1 MMIDILKNKA
11 FLLIILSL
19 LFVSSSLFAV
29 QESYKELWDEVR
41 ISESKGLPKSTLK
54 IVEQIYE
61 KAKKENNASQFVKA
75 VIHKMKFSVQVEE
88 FSDVKLINNLSEEI
102 VDAKFPIKPI
112 LHSILADCYWQY
124 FQRNRWKFYNRTET
138 INFQQDDVSTWDL
151 KKISTEVIEHYRLS
165 LENSDELKKIQ
176 LDHYDDILSVGN
188 TRNLRPTLYD
198 FLAHRA
204 VDLFMNTQSGLI
216 SPAYQFKLNAAGYFL
231 PADRFVYMN
240 IISRDSLS
248 LEYNA
253 LLILQD
259 LVQFH
264 LKDKVPDALVDVDL
278 KRLSFIYGS
287 SVIENK
293 DELYEKAL
301 IKLEKK
307 NTDLPASAEI
317 SYALANYYYQLGS
330 LYSPRISKDNRWHLK
345 KAYDL
350 CQKTIKKFPDT
361 IGAGNS
367 KYLISN
373 ITAKDMSLQTE
384 RVYLPQQKSLGLLSY
399 KNVNKFYFKII
410 KISFDERDQFQYN
423 YNYDSDKRLKK
434 FISRQADEEWSIS
447 FPDEGDFQRHSI
459 EINIPELNIGE
470 YLLLAGDNPD
480 FSFNKNAITY
490 SFLTVSNISFIQRD
504 VKNERKDF
512 YVLHRKTGKPLSGV
526 KANVWFRE
534 YNYDKRKYEK
544 VKFPKSFTTNEE
556 GYLSIPKPIKSK
568 KNSSY
573 YIEFVKKNDRLFTD
587 DSFYDYYYDHEKDNI
602 LMTFFFTD
610 RAIYRPG
617 QTVYFK
623 GIMIETN
630 EKNHEN
636 EIKTNFQT
644 KVYMYDVNYQEI
656 SSLNLTTNDYG
667 TISGSFMIPQG
678 VLTGNFQITNDYG
691 SISISVE
698 EYKRPKFEVKIDRPK
713 ESFKINDNVKVKG
726 SAKAYAGFNI
736 DNADLTYRVVR
747 TVSFPY
753 WWYYW
758 RCLPYNTSQVEI
770 TNGRAKTD
778 DNGKFEIEFKA
789 IPDLKISEKDDP
801 TFTYQVFVDVTD
813 INGETHSAQQYV
825 YVGYTALRLDL
836 QIIDKINKDKNSYS
850 CIINSQNLNREF
862 EPAKGDVHIYKL
874 KSPDRIFRQKLWE
887 KADKFLTDKE
897 MYYSWFPHDAF
908 TNEDDFY
915 TWEKEKTAFETKFDT
930 EKDKNL
936 NLKKLKKWE
945 QGVYL
950 VELHSKDKYG
960 KKVKEIKYFTL
971 YSEKEK
977 NLPHK
982 MFNWFVMESYSLEPG
997 DKAKILIGSS
1007 ADNVKVLYEIEQD
1020 NKILQKKWIKLDAQ
1034 QKLIEIPI
1042 TEEYRG
1048 NITAHFTFVKHNRLY
1063 ANNYTITVPW
1073 TNKQLKLEFETFR
1086 DKLLPGQKEEWRIK
1100 IKDSKGDKVAA
1111 EMMATLY
1118 DASLDAFRANYWYL
1132 SVDPYYYGQLS
1143 WNINQGFNL
1152 EYSKLIAD
1160 YWNEYL
1166 SMPYKGYDALNWF
1179 GMNWY
1184 GGYYGRSRMMCKSKK
1199 GTGEL
1204 REEFA
1209 SQEIEETMIGDHA
1222 VADQEFKKEI
1232 LPVTSAVGA
1241 LDEKNGLDI
1250 TTAGAE
1256 DKRLQEVDLSAVKA
1270 RTNFNETAFFY
1281 PQLKTNKEGDV
1292 IISFT
1297 IPEALTKWKMMGLA
1311 HTKDLK
1317 TGTIQN
1323 ELVTQKQLMV
1333 VPNAPRF
1340 LREGDEITFTA
1351 KISNLVENDLEGVAE
1366 LKLFDAITMQPVDA
1380 KFKNKKAKKTFSV
1393 KAEQS
1398 TLVSWDISIPEGIQ
1412 AVTYRVVAKAGNFSD
1427 GEEKALP
1434 ILTNRMLVTE
1444 SLPLPVRGNQTKTF
1458 KFNKL
1463 LDSGKSTTLRHHK
1476 LTLEFT
1482 SNPAWYAIQALPYIM
1497 EYPYEC
1503 SEQIFSRFYANSIAS
1518 HIANSSP
1525 KIKRVFDSW
1534 KNTPDSKALLSN
1546 LEKNQELKALLLE
1559 ETPWVLDAKNETER
1573 KKRVGV
1579 LFDLNRMANEL
1590 DSAIRKFQEA
1600 QVSNGGWS
1608 WFKGMPDSRYI
1619 TQHIVTGLGHLDHLN
1634 ITTVRQD
1641 DKVWNMLKKAVRYL
1655 DERIRE
1661 DYEWLLKHASDMDD
1675 DHISSIQI
1683 QYLYSRSYFKDIPIN
1698 DRNEK
1703 AFKYFKGQAKK
1714 YWLNKS
1720 KYMQGMIS
1728 LALHRYDDKQTP
1740 KNIIASLKEFSLYS
1754 EEMGMYW
1761 KDNCAGYYWYQAPI
1775 ETQALL
1781 IEAFDEVAND
1791 KESVENMKVWLLKQ
1805 KQTQDWKT
1813 TKATVE
1819 ACYALLLK
1827 GIDFLD
1833 NDKLAEITL
1842 GDKLIDPSK
1851 MDNVKIEAGTGYFKT
1866 SWSAGDIKPKMGNV
1880 KVANKNDVVA
1890 WGALYWQYFE
1900 DLDKITSHE
1909 TPLKL
1914 KKQLF
1919 REKFSDAGKVI
1930 EPVTAKTKLNIG
1942 DRIIVRIELRVDRNM
1957 EYVHMKDMRA
1967 SSLEPENVISHYKWQ
1982 DGLGYYESTR
1992 DAATNFFFDY
2002 LPKGTFV
2009 FEYPLRVT
2017 HLGDFSNGI
2026 TSIQCMYAPEF
2037 TSHSEGIRIEVEK

>member
-1 MMIDILKNKA
+1 
-11 FLLIILSL
+11 
-19 LFVSSSLFAV
+19 
-29 QESYKELWDEVR
+29 
-41 ISESKGLPKSTLK
+41 
-54 IVEQIYE
+54 
-61 KAKKENNASQFVKA
+61 
-75 VIHKMKFSVQVEE
+75 
-88 FSDVKLINNLSEEI
+88 
-102 VDAKFPIKPI
+102 
-112 LHSILADCYWQY
+112 
-124 FQRNRWKFYNRTET
+124 
-138 INFQQDDVSTWDL
+138 
-151 KKISTEVIEHYRLS
+151 
-165 LENSDELKKIQ
+165 
-176 LDHYDDILSVGN
+176 
-188 TRNLRPTLYD
+188 
-198 FLAHRA
+198 
-204 VDLFMNTQSGLI
+204 
-216 SPAYQFKLNAAGYFL
+216 
-231 PADRFVYMN
+231 
-240 IISRDSLS
+240 
-248 LEYNA
+248 
-253 LLILQD
+253 
-259 LVQFH
+259 
-264 LKDKVPDALVDVDL
+264 VPDALVDVDL
-278 KRLSFIYGS
+278 KRLDFVYYN

-307 NTDLPASAEI
+307 YANLPASAEI
-317 SYALANYYYQLGS
+317 SYALANYYYQLGN
-330 LYSPRISKDNRWHLK
+330 LYYPRISEDNRWYFK
-345 KAYDL
+345 KAFDL
-350 CQKTIKKFPDT
+350 CRKIIKKFPDT

-399 KNVNKFYFKII
+399 RNVNKFYFKVIEI
-410 KISFDERDQFQYN
+410 TTNERDQFQYN
-423 YNYDSDKRLKK
+423 YDYNNEKKLKK
-434 FISRQADEEWSIS
+434 YISRQADGKWNIS
-447 FPDEGDFQRHSI
+447 FPDEGDFQRHSM

-470 YLLLAGDNPD
+470 YLLLVSDNPD
-480 FSFNKNAITY
+480 FSIDGNAVTY

-504 VKNERKDF
+504 IKSKRKDF
-512 YVLHRKTGKPLSGV
+512 YVLHRKTGKPLSDV

-534 YNYDKRKYEK
+534 YNYDKRKYVK
-544 VKFPKSFTTNEE
+544 VKFPESFTTNEE
-556 GYLSIPKPIKSK
+556 GYFSIPMPIKPKS
-568 KNSSY
+568 NSSY
-573 YIEFVKKNDRLFTD
+573 YIEFIYGNDRLFTD

-602 LMTFFFTD
+602 LRTFFFTD

-644 KVYMYDVNYQEI
+644 RVFMYDVNYQEI

-691 SISISVE
+691 SINISVE
-698 EYKRPKFEVKIDRPK
+698 EYKRPKFEIKIDRPK

-770 TNGRAKTD
+770 TNGKAKTD
-778 DNGKFEIEFKA
+778 ENGKFEIEFKA

-836 QIIDKINKDKNSYS
+836 QIHDKINKDKDSYS
-850 CIINSQNLNREF
+850 CIINSQNLNGEF
-862 EPAKGDVHIYKL
+862 EHAKGDVHIYKL
-874 KSPDRIFRQKLWE
+874 KSPDRIFRRKLWE
-887 KADKFLTDKE
+887 RADKFLVDKE
-897 MYYSWFPHDAF
+897 MYSSWFPHDAF

-915 TWEKEKTAFETKFDT
+915 NWEKEKTAFEIKFDT
-930 EKDKNL
+930 EQDKNL
-936 NLKKLKKWE
+936 DLKNLKQWE

-950 VELHSKDKYG
+950 IELHSKDKYG
-960 KKVKEIKYFTL
+960 KEVKDIKYFTL

-977 NLPHK
+977 NLPYK
-982 MFNWFVMESYSLEPG
+982 MFNWFVLESYNLEPG

-1020 NKILQKKWIKLDAQ
+1020 DKILQKKWIKLNAQ

-1042 TEEYRG
+1042 KEEYRG
-1048 NITAHFTFVKHNRLY
+1048 NITAHLTFVKHNRLY
-1063 ANNYTITVPW
+1063 INSYTINVPW

-1086 DKLLPGQKEEWRIK
+1086 DKLLPGEKEEWRIK
-1100 IKDSKGDKVAA
+1100 IKDNEGDKVAA

-1118 DASLDAFRANYWYL
+1118 DASLDAFRANYWYFGIN
-1132 SVDPYYYGQLS
+1132 PYYYGQLS
-1143 WNINQGFNL
+1143 WHINQGFDT
-1152 EYSKLIAD
+1152 EYSTLIAD
-1160 YWNEYL
+1160 YWNEYF
-1166 SMPYKGYDALNWF
+1166 SMPYKEYDALNWF

-1184 GGYYGRSRMMCKSKK
+1184 GGYYGRSRMMFKSK

-1209 SQEIEETMIGDHA
+1209 SLEAEETLSDHA
-1222 VADQEFKKEI
+1222 VSAQESKKEI
-1232 LPVTSAVGA
+1232 MPTTSVAGG
-1241 LDEKNGLDI
+1241 LDGKNGLDVI
-1250 TTAGAE
+1250 TAGAE
-1256 DKRLQEVDLSAVKA
+1256 DKRLHEVDLSTVKA

-1281 PQLKTNKEGDV
+1281 PQLKTNEEGDV

-1366 LKLFDAITMQPVDA
+1366 LKLFNAITMQPVDA
-1380 KFKNKKAKKTFSV
+1380 KFKNKKTKRSFKV

-1398 TLVSWDISIPEGIQ
+1398 TLVSWDISIPEGVQ

-1444 SLPLPVRGNQTKTF
+1444 SLPLPVRGNQSKTF

-1463 LDSGKSTTLRHHK
+1463 LDSGKSKTLRNHK

-1559 ETPWVLDAKNETER
+1559 ETPWVLDAQNETER

-1590 DSAIRKFQEA
+1590 DSAIRKLQEA

-1619 TQHIVTGLGHLDHLN
+1619 TQHIVTGFGHLDHLN
-1634 ITTVRQD
+1634 IRTVRQEN
-1641 DKVWNMLKKAVRYL
+1641 KVWNMLIKAVSYL

-1661 DYEWLLKHASDMDD
+1661 DYKWLLKHASNMDD

-1720 KYMQGMIS
+1720 KYMQGMIA
-1728 LALHRYDDKQTP
+1728 LALYRYDDKETP

-1761 KDNCAGYYWYQAPI
+1761 KDNYAGYYWYQAPI

-1781 IEAFDEVAND
+1781 IEAFDEAGQD

-1827 GIDFLD
+1827 GLDFLE

-1866 SWSAGDIKPKMGNV
+1866 SWSAGDIKPNMGNV
-1880 KVANKNDVVA
+1880 KVTNKNDVVA

-1900 DLDKITSHE
+1900 DLDKITPHE

-1930 EPVTAKTKLNIG
+1930 EPVTVKTKLNIG

-1967 SSLEPENVISHYKWQ
+1967 SSLEPENVISRYKWQ

-2002 LPKGTFV
+2002 LPKGTYV

-2037 TSHSEGIRIEVEK
+2037 TSHSEGIRIEVE

>member
-1 MMIDILKNKA
+1 MMINISKNKA
-11 FLLIILSL
+11 FLLIFLSL
-19 LFVSSSLFAV
+19 LFVGTSLFAV

-41 ISESKGLPKSTLK
+41 ESGSKGLPKSTMEL
-54 IVEQIYE
+54 VEHIYDN
-61 KAKKENNASQFVKA
+61 AKVENNASQFVKA

-88 FSDVKLINNLSEEI
+88 FSDVKLINNLSEEL
-102 VDAKFPIKPI
+102 VDAKFPIKPV

-138 INFQQDDVSTWDL
+138 INFRQDDVSTWDL
-151 KKISTEVIEHYRLS
+151 KKISVEVIEHYRLS
-165 LENSDELKKIQ
+165 LENQSELKKIQ
-176 LDHYDDILSVGN
+176 LDNYDNILTIGN

-216 SPAYQFKLNAAGYFL
+216 SPAYQFKISAAGYFL
-231 PADRFVYMN
+231 PADNFVYMN
-240 IISRDSLS
+240 IVSRDSLS

-278 KRLSFIYGS
+278 KRLNFVYGS

-307 NTDLPASAEI
+307 YTNFPASAEI

-330 LYSPRISKDNRWHLK
+330 LYNPRVSEDNRWYFK

-350 CQKTIKKFPDT
+350 CRKIVKKFPDT

-367 KYLISN
+367 RYLISN

-384 RVYLPQQKSLGLLSY
+384 RVCLPQQKSSGLLSY
-399 KNVNKFYFKII
+399 RNVNKFYFKAV
-410 KISFDERDQFQYN
+410 KITTNERDKFQYN
-423 YNYDSDKRLKK
+423 HNYDNEKKLKK
-434 FISRQADEEWSIS
+434 FISRQADGEWNIS

-459 EINIPELNIGE
+459 EIKIPELNIGE
-470 YLLLAGDNPD
+470 YLLLASDNPD
-480 FSFNKNAITY
+480 FSSDKNAVTY
-490 SFLTVSNISFIQRD
+490 SFLTVSNISFFQRD
-504 VKNERKDF
+504 VKSKRKDF
-512 YVLHRKTGKPLSGV
+512 YVLHRKTGKPLSDV

-544 VKFPKSFTTNEE
+544 VKFPESFTTNEE
-556 GYLSIPKPIKSK
+556 GYLSIPIPLVPER
-568 KNSSY
+568 NSSY
-573 YIEFVKKNDRLFTD
+573 YVEFVKKNDKLFTD
-587 DSFYDYYYDHEKDNI
+587 DSFYDYYYDHKQDKI
-602 LMTFFFTD
+602 LKTFFFTD

-644 KVYMYDVNYQEI
+644 RVFMYDVNYQEI

-667 TISGSFMIPQG
+667 TISGSFTIPQG
-678 VLTGNFQITNDYG
+678 VLTGNFQITNNYG

-698 EYKRPKFEVKIDRPK
+698 EYKRPKFEVKIDPPK
-713 ESFKINDNVKVKG
+713 ESFKINDNVKIKG

-747 TVSFPY
+747 TVTFPY

-758 RCLPYNTSQVEI
+758 RCVPYNMSQVEI
-770 TNGRAKTD
+770 TNGKAKTD
-778 DNGKFEIEFKA
+778 ENGKFEIEFKA
-789 IPDLKISEKDDP
+789 IPDLKIPEKDDP

-813 INGETHSAQQYV
+813 INGETRSAWQYV

-836 QIIDKINKDKNSYS
+836 QIIDKINKDEDSYS
-850 CIINSQNLNREF
+850 CIINSRNLNGEF
-862 EPAKGDVHIYKL
+862 EPAKGDVFIYKL
-874 KSPDRIFRQKLWE
+874 KSPDRIFRRKLWE
-887 KADKFLTDKE
+887 KADKFLVDKE
-897 MYYSWFPHDAF
+897 KYYSWFPHDAF

-915 TWEKEKTAFETKFDT
+915 TWEKEKTAFESKFDT

-977 NLPHK
+977 DLPYK
-982 MFNWFVMESYSLEPG
+982 MFNWFVMENYNVEPG
-997 DKAKILIGSS
+997 DKAKILIGSG
-1007 ADNVKVLYEIEQD
+1007 ADDVKVLYEIEQD
-1020 NKILQKKWIKLDAQ
+1020 AEILQKEWIKLDAQ

-1042 TEEYRG
+1042 IEEYRG
-1048 NITAHFTFVKHNRLY
+1048 NIIVHLTFVKHNRLY
-1063 ANNYTITVPW
+1063 TNNYTINVPW
-1073 TNKQLKLEFETFR
+1073 TNKKLKLEFETFR
-1086 DKLLPGQKEEWRIK
+1086 NKLLPGEKEEWRIK
-1100 IKDSKGDKVAA
+1100 IKDSDGDKVAA
-1111 EMMATLY
+1111 EMVATLY

-1132 SVDPYYYGQLS
+1132 GVDPYYYGRLS
-1143 WNINQGFNL
+1143 WNINQGFNP
-1152 EYSKLIAD
+1152 EYSNLIAD
-1160 YWNEYL
+1160 YWNEYV
-1166 SMPYKGYDALNWF
+1166 SMPYKRYDALNWF

-1184 GGYYGRSRMMCKSKK
+1184 GGYYGRSRMMCKSK
-1199 GTGEL
+1199 GTGEP
-1204 REEFA
+1204 REEFSSIEKTTLGDHEVSA
-1209 SQEIEETMIGDHA
+1209 QEI
-1222 VADQEFKKEI
+1222 KKEI
-1232 LPVTSAVGA
+1232 MPSTGAVGG
-1241 LDEKNGLDI
+1241 LDGKSDLDI

-1281 PQLKTNKEGDV
+1281 PQLKTNEEGDV

-1333 VPNAPRF
+1333 IPNAPRF

-1366 LKLFDAITMQPVDA
+1366 LKLFDAITMKPVDA
-1380 KFKNKKAKKTFSV
+1380 KFKNKKTKRSFKV

-1398 TLVSWDISIPEGIQ
+1398 TLVSWNISIPEGVQ
-1412 AVTYRVVAKAGNFSD
+1412 AVTYRVAAKAGNFSD

-1463 LDSGKSTTLRHHK
+1463 LESGKSTTLRNHK

-1534 KNTPDSKALLSN
+1534 KNTPGSEALLSN

-1590 DSAIRKFQEA
+1590 DTAVRKLQEA

-1634 ITTVRQD
+1634 IRTVRQD
-1641 DKVWNMLKKAVRYL
+1641 DKVWNMLKNAVRYL

-1661 DYEWLLKHASDMDD
+1661 DYEWLLKHASNMDD

-1720 KYMQGMIS
+1720 KYMQGMIA
-1728 LALHRYDDKQTP
+1728 LALHRYDDKETP

-1761 KDNCAGYYWYQAPI
+1761 KDNYAGYYWYQAPI

-1827 GIDFLD
+1827 GIDFLE

-1842 GDKLIDPSK
+1842 GNKLIDPAK
-1851 MDNVKIEAGTGYFKT
+1851 MDNVKVEAGTGYFKT
-1866 SWSAGDIKPKMGNV
+1866 SWSAGNIKPKMGNV
-1880 KVANKNDVVA
+1880 KVTNKNDVVA

-1900 DLDKITSHE
+1900 DLDKITPHE

-1930 EPVTAKTKLNIG
+1930 EPVTATTKLNIG

-1967 SSLEPENVISHYKWQ
+1967 SSLEPENVISRYKWQ

-2002 LPKGTFV
+2002 LPKGTYV

-2037 TSHSEGIRIEVEK
+2037 TSHSEGIRIEVK

>member
-1 MMIDILKNKA
+1 MINILKNKTS
-11 FLLIILSL
+11 LLIILSL
-19 LFVSSSLFAV
+19 LFVSSSLFATK
-29 QESYKELWDEVR
+29 ESYKELWEEVQK
-41 ISESKGLPKSTLK
+41 SESKGLPKSTLK

-61 KAKKENNASQFVKA
+61 KAKDENNASQFVKA

-88 FSDVKLINNLSEEI
+88 FSEVKLINNLSEEI
-102 VDAKFPIKPI
+102 ADSKFPIKPV

-124 FQRNRWKFYNRTET
+124 FQRNRWKFYERTET

-151 KKISTEVIEHYRLS
+151 KKISVEVIEHYRLS
-165 LENSDELKKIQ
+165 LENSDELKKIK
-176 LDHYDDILSVGN
+176 LDDYNDILSIGN

-216 SPAYQFKLNAAGYFL
+216 SPAYQFKISDAGYFL
-231 PADRFVYMN
+231 PADEFVNLN
-240 IISRDSLS
+240 IVSRDSLS
-248 LEYNA
+248 LEFNA

-264 LKDKVPDALVDVDL
+264 LQDQEPDALVDVDL
-278 KRLSFIYGS
+278 KRLNFVYGN

-293 DELYEKAL
+293 DELYEKVL
-301 IKLEKK
+301 IELEKK
-307 NTDLPASAEI
+307 YTELPVSSEI

-330 LYSPRISKDNRWHLK
+330 LYSPRVSEDHRWYLK
-345 KAYDL
+345 QAYDL
-350 CQKTIKKFPDT
+350 CRKIIKKFPET
-361 IGAGNS
+361 LGAGNS

-399 KNVNKFYFKII
+399 RNVNKFYFKVI
-410 KISFDERDQFQYN
+410 KITTDERDEFQYN
-423 YNYDSDKRLKK
+423 YGNEKKLKK
-434 FISRQADEEWSIS
+434 FISRQLEGEWNIS
-447 FPDEGDFQRHSI
+447 FPDDGDFQSHSV
-459 EINIPELNIGE
+459 EIKIPELNIGE
-470 YLLLAGDNPD
+470 YLLLASDNPD
-480 FSFNKNAITY
+480 FSIDRNAVTY
-490 SFLTVSNISFIQRD
+490 SFLTISNISFVQREIE
-504 VKNERKDF
+504 NERKDF
-512 YVLHRKTGKPLSGV
+512 YVLHRETGKPLSGV
-526 KANVWFRE
+526 KANVWFKE
-534 YNYDKRKYEK
+534 YNYKKRKYERVRHPQQFITDK
-544 VKFPKSFTTNEE
+544 E
-556 GYLSIPKPIKSK
+556 GYFNIPIPIKPK
-568 KNSSY
+568 NNSSY
-573 YIEFVKKNDRLFTD
+573 YIEFIYENDRLFTD
-587 DSFYDYYYDHEKDNI
+587 DSFYDNYYDYEKDKI
-602 LMTFFFTD
+602 IRTFFFTD

-623 GIMIETN
+623 GIMIETDG
-630 EKNHEN
+630 KTN
-636 EIKTNFQT
+636 EIKTNSQT
-644 KVYMYDVNYQEI
+644 KVSMYDVNYQEI

-678 VLTGNFQITNDYG
+678 VLTGNFQITNNYG

-698 EYKRPKFEVKIDRPK
+698 EYKRPKFEVKIDPPK
-713 ESFKINDNVKVKG
+713 ESFKINDNVTIKG

-758 RCLPYNTSQVEI
+758 RCIPYNMSQVEI

-778 DNGKFEIEFKA
+778 ENGKFEIEFKA
-789 IPDLKISEKDDP
+789 IPDLKIPEKDDP
-801 TFTYQVFVDVTD
+801 TFTYQVFIDVTD

-836 QIIDKINKDKNSYS
+836 QIAEKINKDEDTYS
-850 CIINSQNLNREF
+850 CIINSQNLNGEF
-862 EPAKGDVHIYKL
+862 EPAKGDVFIYKL

-887 KADKFLTDKE
+887 RADKFLIDKE

-908 TNEDDFY
+908 TDEDNFH
-915 TWEKEKTAFETKFDT
+915 TWEKGETAFELNFDT
-930 EKDKNL
+930 EQDKNL

-945 QGVYL
+945 QRVYL
-950 VELHSKDKYG
+950 VEVYSKDKYG
-960 KKVKEIKYFTL
+960 KEVKEIKYFTL

-977 NLPHK
+977 NLPYK
-982 MFNWFVMESYSLEPG
+982 VFNWFVLAKDNVEPG

-1007 ADNVKVLYEIEQD
+1007 ADDVKVLYEIEQD
-1020 NKILQKKWIKLDAQ
+1020 AKILQKEWIKLDAQ
-1034 QKLIEIPI
+1034 QRLIEIPI
-1042 TEEYRG
+1042 KEEYRG
-1048 NITAHFTFVKHNRLY
+1048 NITAHLTFVKHNRLY
-1063 ANNYTITVPW
+1063 TNSYTINVPW

-1086 DKLLPGQKEEWRIK
+1086 DKLLPGEKEEWRIK
-1100 IKDSKGDKVAA
+1100 IKDNEGDKVAA
-1111 EMMATLY
+1111 EMLATLY
-1118 DASLDAFRANYWYL
+1118 DASLDAFRANYWYFGI
-1132 SVDPYYYGQLS
+1132 DPYYYGQLF
-1143 WNINQGFNL
+1143 WTANQGFNS
-1152 EYSKLIAD
+1152 EYSSLIAEN
-1160 YWNEYL
+1160 WNEYI
-1166 SMPYKGYDALNWF
+1166 SMSYKEYDRLNWF

-1184 GGYYGRSRMMCKSKK
+1184 GGYYGTGRMMFKSSSSRLEV
-1199 GTGEL
+1199 TSLEA
-1204 REEFA
+1204 EEISDKMA
-1209 SQEIEETMIGDHA
+1209 PPEMS
-1222 VADQEFKKEI
+1222 KESSM
-1232 LPVTSAVGA
+1232 PVTGA
-1241 LDEKNGLDI
+1241 IGGLDESHDLDV
-1250 TTAGAE
+1250 TTAGTE
-1256 DKRLQEVDLSAVKA
+1256 EKKFQEVDLSTVKA

-1281 PQLKTNKEGDV
+1281 PQLKTNADGDV

-1317 TGTIQN
+1317 TGAIQN
-1323 ELVTQKQLMV
+1323 ELVTQKQLMI

-1340 LREGDEITFTA
+1340 LREGDEITFSA

-1366 LKLFDAITMQPVDA
+1366 LKLFDAITMQPIDA
-1380 KFKNKKAKKTFSV
+1380 EFENKKTKKSFQV

-1463 LDSGKSTTLRHHK
+1463 LDSGKSKTLRNHK

-1534 KNTPDSKALLSN
+1534 KDTPGSEALLSN

-1559 ETPWVLDAKNETER
+1559 ETPWVLDAQNETER

-1590 DSAIRKFQEA
+1590 DSAIRKLQEA

-1641 DKVWNMLKKAVRYL
+1641 NKVWNMLNNAVQYL

-1661 DYEWLLKHASDMDD
+1661 DYEWLLKHASNIDD

-1683 QYLYSRSYFKDIPIN
+1683 QYLYSRSYFKDIPVN

-1703 AFKYFKGQAKK
+1703 AFKYFNGQAKK
-1714 YWLNKS
+1714 YWLTKS
-1720 KYMQGMIS
+1720 KYMQGMIA
-1728 LALHRYDDKQTP
+1728 LALHRYDDKETP

-1761 KDNCAGYYWYQAPI
+1761 KENYAGYYWYQAPI

-1781 IEAFDEVAND
+1781 IEAFDEAGQD

-1827 GIDFLD
+1827 GIDFLE

-1851 MDNVKIEAGTGYFKT
+1851 MDDVKIEAGTGYFKT
-1866 SWSAGDIKPKMGNV
+1866 SWSANEFKPKMGNV
-1880 KVANKNDVVA
+1880 KVTNKNDVVA

-1900 DLDKITSHE
+1900 DLDKITPHE

-1930 EPVTAKTKLNIG
+1930 EPVTKKTELNIG

-1957 EYVHMKDMRA
+1957 EFVHMKDMRA
-1967 SSLEPENVISHYKWQ
+1967 SSLEPENVISRYKWQ

-2002 LPKGTFV
+2002 LPKGTYV
-2009 FEYPLRVT
+2009 FEYPLRIT

-2037 TSHSEGIRIEVEK
+2037 TSHSEGIRIEVVE

>member
-1 MMIDILKNKA
+1 MINIIKNKA

-19 LFVSSSLFAV
+19 LFMSSSLFATK
-29 QESYKELWDEVR
+29 ESYKELWEEVQK
-41 ISESKGLPKSTLK
+41 SESKGLPKSTLK

-61 KAKKENNASQFVKA
+61 KAKEENNVSQFVKA

-102 VDAKFPIKPI
+102 VDAKFPIKPV
-112 LHSILADCYWQY
+112 LHSILADCYWQN
-124 FQRNRWKFYNRTET
+124 FQRNRWKFYERTET

-151 KKISTEVIEHYRLS
+151 KKISVEVIEHYRLS
-165 LENSDELKKIQ
+165 LVKADELKKIQ
-176 LDHYDDILSVGN
+176 LDNYDDILTIGN

-216 SPAYQFKLNAAGYFL
+216 SPAYQFKLSAAGYFL
-231 PADRFVYMN
+231 PADEFVYLN
-240 IISRDSLS
+240 IVSRDSLS

-264 LKDKVPDALVDVDL
+264 LHDQEPDALIDVDL
-278 KRLSFIYGS
+278 KRLKFVYNK
-287 SVIENK
+287 SVMENK
-293 DELYEKAL
+293 DDLFEISLL
-301 IKLEKK
+301 DLEKK
-307 NTDLPASAEI
+307 YEQFHASAEI
-317 SYALANYYYQLGS
+317 SYELANYYYQLGS
-330 LYSPRISKDNRWHLK
+330 LYNSRISEDNRWYLK
-345 KAYDL
+345 QAYDL
-350 CQKTIKKFPDT
+350 CRKIIKKFPET
-361 IGAGNS
+361 LGAGNS

-399 KNVNKFYFKII
+399 RNVNKFYFKVI
-410 KISFDERDQFQYN
+410 KITTDERDEFQYN
-423 YNYDSDKRLKK
+423 YGNEKKLKK
-434 FISRQADEEWSIS
+434 FISRQAEGEWSIS
-447 FPDEGDFQRHSI
+447 FPDEGDFQRHSM
-459 EINIPELNIGE
+459 EISIPELNIGE
-470 YLLLAGDNPD
+470 YLLLASDNPD
-480 FSFNKNAITY
+480 FSFDGNAVTY
-490 SFLTVSNISFIQRD
+490 SFLTVSNISFVQRD
-504 VKNERKDF
+504 VKNIRKDF
-512 YVLHRKTGKPLSGV
+512 YVLHRKTGKPLSNV
-526 KANVWFRE
+526 KANVWFKE

-556 GYLSIPKPIKSK
+556 GYFSILIPIESEN
-568 KNSSY
+568 NSSY
-573 YIEFVKKNDRLFTD
+573 YLEFIYGNDRLFTD
-587 DSFYDYYYDHEKDNI
+587 DSFYNYYHDHEKDKI
-602 LMTFFFTD
+602 IRTFFFTD

-623 GIMIETN
+623 GIMIETDG
-630 EKNHEN
+630 KTN

-644 KVYMYDVNYQEI
+644 KVSMYDVNYQEI

-678 VLTGNFQITNDYG
+678 VLTGNFQITNNCG
-691 SISISVE
+691 SIYISVE

-736 DNADLTYRVVR
+736 DNADLTYRVMR

-758 RCLPYNTSQVEI
+758 RCVPYNISQVEI

-778 DNGKFEIEFKA
+778 ENGKFEIEFKA
-789 IPDLKISEKDDP
+789 IPDLKIPEKDDP
-801 TFTYQVFVDVTD
+801 TFTYQVFIDVTD
-813 INGETHSAQQYV
+813 INGETRSAQQYV
-825 YVGYTALRLDL
+825 YVGYTALRLDI
-836 QIIDKINKDKNSYS
+836 QIHDKINKDEDSYS
-850 CIINSQNLNREF
+850 CIINSQNLNGEF
-862 EPAKGDVHIYKL
+862 EPAKGDVFIYKL
-874 KSPDRIFRQKLWE
+874 KSPDRIFRRKLWE
-887 KADKFLTDKE
+887 KTDKFLVDKE
-897 MYYSWFPHDAF
+897 MYYSWFPYDAF
-908 TNEDDFY
+908 IDEDNFH
-915 TWEKEKTAFETKFDT
+915 TWEKEKTAFELNFDT
-930 EKDKNL
+930 EQDKNL

-950 VELHSKDKYG
+950 VEVYSKDKYG
-960 KKVKEIKYFTL
+960 KEVKEIKYFTL

-977 NLPHK
+977 NLPYK
-982 MFNWFVMESYSLEPG
+982 MFNWFTLIKDNVEPG
-997 DKAKILIGSS
+997 EKAKFLIGSS

-1020 NKILQKKWIKLDAQ
+1020 AKILQKEWIKLDAQ
-1034 QKLIEIPI
+1034 QRLIEIPI
-1042 TEEYRG
+1042 KEEYRG
-1048 NITAHFTFVKHNRLY
+1048 NITAHLTFVKYNRLY
-1063 ANNYTITVPW
+1063 TNSYTINVPW

-1086 DKLLPGQKEEWRIK
+1086 NKLLPGEKEEWRIK
-1100 IKDSKGDKVAA
+1100 IKDSEGDKVAA

-1166 SMPYKGYDALNWF
+1166 SMPYKGYDVLNWF

-1184 GGYYGRSRMMCKSKK
+1184 GGYYGKGRMMFKSSSSRLEDASLEA
-1199 GTGEL
+1199 GEMISDH
-1204 REEFA
+1204 EVSA
-1209 SQEIEETMIGDHA
+1209 QEI
-1222 VADQEFKKEI
+1222 KKEI
-1232 LPVTSAVGA
+1232 LPTTIVAGA
-1241 LDEKNGLDI
+1241 LDGKNGLDVI
-1250 TTAGAE
+1250 TAGAE
-1256 DKRLQEVDLSAVKA
+1256 DERLQKVDLSTIKA

-1281 PQLKTNKEGDV
+1281 PQLKTNEDGDV

-1351 KISNLVENDLEGVAE
+1351 KISNLVENELEGVAE

-1380 KFKNKKAKKTFSV
+1380 KFNNKKAKKTFKV

-1463 LDSGKSTTLRHHK
+1463 LDSGKSTTLRNHK

-1534 KNTPDSKALLSN
+1534 KDTPGSKALLSN

-1559 ETPWVLDAKNETER
+1559 ETPWVLDAQNETER

-1590 DSAIRKFQEA
+1590 DTAIRKLQEA

-1619 TQHIVTGLGHLDHLN
+1619 TQHIVTGFGHLDHLN
-1634 ITTVRQD
+1634 IRTVRQD
-1641 DKVWNMLKKAVRYL
+1641 NKVWNMLNNAAQYL

-1661 DYEWLLKHASDMDD
+1661 DYEWLLKHASNMDD

-1683 QYLYSRSYFKDIPIN
+1683 QYLYSRSYFKDIPVN

-1703 AFKYFKGQAKK
+1703 AFKYFKDQAKK
-1714 YWLNKS
+1714 YWLTKS
-1720 KYMQGMIS
+1720 KYMQGMIA
-1728 LALHRYDDKQTP
+1728 LALHRYDDKETP

-1761 KDNCAGYYWYQAPI
+1761 KDNYAGCYWYQAPI

-1781 IEAFDEVAND
+1781 IEAFDEAGND

-1827 GIDFLD
+1827 GLDFLE

-1866 SWSAGDIKPKMGNV
+1866 SWSGDEIKPKMGNV
-1880 KVANKNDVVA
+1880 KVTNKNDMVA

-1900 DLDKITSHE
+1900 DLDKITPHE

-2002 LPKGTFV
+2002 LPKGTYV

-2037 TSHSEGIRIEVEK
+2037 TSHSEGIRIEVGE